1 MGAITFNGLSSGL
14 DTASIVS
21 QLVSIERNSANA
33 PTTRKSNIDSQKN
46 IISSMS
52 SSLSAL
58 ATAVRALDVDTEVR
72 PRTTNVSDAR
82 IGVAASATAAFGT
95 HDLRVKSLASG
106 QVTQSRTFTSSAA
119 GVLGAGGVDITV
131 AGTTK
136 SVAWTAT
143 DSLDAIATKIN
154 DAAAGVTASVVQV
167 DATQYRLVVS
177 AKDTG
182 TAKAATFVD
191 TGDGLD
197 LANVANAIR
206 PATDAIVNVD
216 GVDITRSTNSISDA
230 LTGVTLTLNSVH
242 AATDPSAKATVSL
255 DNSTINSK
263 VQKVVDSFNAI
274 NAALH
279 LQLDYTG
286 TKKGENTL
294 FGDSTMRGLQ
304 GALATLKSNSYGTN
318 TTVGAIGITV
328 DQRGNMTFD
337 SSKLSDALSKDPDAL
352 SNFFITNGFVTQT
365 TALTDRYIGAAGL
378 LPSKTQALTDR
389 QKALQDQ
396 IDRIN
401 KRADDLQTR
410 LEAQFNALEQAM
422 SKLKTQSSYIS
433 ANL

>member
-1 MGAITFNGLSSGL
+1 MGSITFNGLSSGL
-14 DTASIVS
+14 DTSSIIS
-21 QLVSIERNSANA
+21 QLVSIERNAANA
-33 PTTRKSNIDSQKN
+33 PTTRKSNIDSQKT
-46 IISSMS
+46 ILSTMS
-52 SSLSAL
+52 SALSSL
-58 ATAVRALDVDTEVR
+58 ATAVRALDTDTEVR
-72 PRTTNVSDAR
+72 PRTTTVSDGR

-131 AGTTK
+131 GGTTTN
-136 SVAWTAT
+136 VAWTAS
-143 DSLDAIATKIN
+143 DSLDAIATRIN

-167 DATQYRLVVS
+167 DATQYRLVVA

-191 TGDGLD
+191 SGDGLD
-197 LANVANAIR
+197 LANVANVVR

-216 GVDITRSTNSISDA
+216 GIDITRSTNSISDA
-230 LTGVTLTLNSVH
+230 LTGVTLTLNSIH
-242 AATDPSAKATVSL
+242 AAADPTAKATVSL
-255 DNSTINSK
+255 DSTAVNAK
-263 VQKVVDSFNAI
+263 MQKVVDAFNSI
-274 NAALH
+274 NASLH

-294 FGDSTMRGLQ
+294 FGDSTLRGLQ
-304 GALATLKSNSYGTN
+304 GALASLKSSPYGAN
-318 TTVGAIGITV
+318 TTLGTLGLTV

-352 SNFFITNGFVTQT
+352 SKFFITNGFVTAT
-365 TALTDRYIGAAGL
+365 TALTDRYTGASGL
-378 LPSKTQALTDR
+378 LTSKTQALTDR
-389 QKALQDQ
+389 QKSLQDQ

-401 KRADDLQTR
+401 KRADDLQSR
-410 LEAQFNALEQAM
+410 LETQFNALEQAM
-422 SKLKTQSSYIS
+422 SKLKAQSSYIS